1 MEIIVACMPCGC
13 RAIATTE
20 KLVRSFHMGVL
31 MMLRV
36 QLAHVKWYM
45 GRVVVTCEGVI
56 LLNKLIDHSFS
67 SFMHVFVS
75 DSRLL
80 ITKRPVSA
88 PLQVSKLSF
97 SVSSS

>member
-20 KLVRSFHMGVL
+20 KVVRPFHMRVL

-56 LLNKLIDHSFS
+56 LLNKLMTI
-67 SFMHVFVS
+67 VS
-75 DSRLL
+75 
-80 ITKRPVSA
+80 V
-88 PLQVSKLSF
+88 PLCTYLFQTADF
-97 SVSSS
+97 